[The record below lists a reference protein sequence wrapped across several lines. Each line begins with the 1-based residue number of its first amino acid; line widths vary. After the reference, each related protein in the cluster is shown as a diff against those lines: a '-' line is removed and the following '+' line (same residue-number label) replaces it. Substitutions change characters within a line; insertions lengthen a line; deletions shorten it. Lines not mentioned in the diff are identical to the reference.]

1 MPQTFSAGHYWISV
15 YVWFED
21 ATEITNHRWNWY
33 YGTTAIGHEAVLQ
46 DQPGFFGGMN
56 WTKIG
61 PEGLG
66 TDGKSFFFVIEGTKT
81 TTDNWMS
88 FDPETGT
95 VLPLEDTDVTV
106 TIDPMGI
113 LNPANIQYSGT
124 IMIYTNDPDLPVK
137 NIPIAMQLTSVGI
150 GEEEA
155 TYVMVYP
162 NPATSVMNIQ
172 ANENIKNIRVM
183 NLAGQTVVSTAV
195 DAERYQINA
204 SDFDAG
210 IYFVQIETDNGI
222 TTQKITVQ

>member
-1 MPQTFSAGHYWISV
+1 
-15 YVWFED
+15 
-21 ATEITNHRWNWY
+21 
-33 YGTTAIGHEAVLQ
+33 
-46 DQPGFFGGMN
+46 
-56 WTKIG
+56 
-61 PEGLG
+61 
-66 TDGKSFFFVIEGTKT
+66 
-81 TTDNWMS
+81 
-88 FDPETGT
+88 
-95 VLPLEDTDVTV
+95 
-106 TIDPMGI
+106 
-113 LNPANIQYSGT
+113 
-124 IMIYTNDPDLPVK
+124 
-137 NIPIAMQLTSVGI
+137 MQLTSVGI